1 MTRIWEHAPYKEST
15 LLVLLALADY
25 ADDHG
30 ICWPD
35 IPSLAAKA
43 RISDRRAIDIIKAL
57 EEDGAILFERGGGRG
72 KRSRYAILVG
82 LTDEQKERV
91 KLFHRNYFSE
101 IKTVK
106 PAVIKGE
113 LQRKK
118 RVNYSVNLHPDS
130 AQQSAVNPDPIHQHD
145 PSMNPPPPT
154 GADQT
159 PKNDGDGGDEIEL
172 LLDEYNIG
180 AAAEIAQLYRQKHP
194 LLDLETIRQS
204 IENLIA
210 DNVPKGTIV
219 NRLRS
224 RPPAPG
230 KPYQRSRAMSRA
242 SPPLVATR
250 ANIPA
255 DVLTPAQIAERAKAK
270 RADHDLSRT
279 PAEH

>member
-43 RISDRRAIDIIKAL
+43 RISDRRTIDIIKTL
-57 EEDGAILFERGGGRG
+57 EEDGAILFHRGGGRG

-82 LTDEQKERV
+82 LTEEQKERV
-91 KLFHRNYFSE
+91 KLFHRNYFTE

-106 PAVIKGE
+106 PAAIKGE

-118 RVNYSVNLHPDS
+118 RVNYSVNSHPDS
-130 AQQSAVNPDPIHQHD
+130 AHQSAANPDPIHQHD

-154 GADQT
+154 VADQT
-159 PKNDGDGGDEIEL
+159 TKNGDGGGDEIEF

-180 AAAEIAQLYRQKHP
+180 AAAEIARFYREKHP
-194 LLDLETIRQS
+194 ELDCTTIRQS
-204 IENLIA
+204 IENLLA

-219 NRLRS
+219 NRLRN

-230 KPYQRSRAMSRA
+230 KPYQRSRAVTRSSA
-242 SPPLVATR
+242 PITATR
-250 ANIPA
+250 ANLPPDA
-255 DVLTPAQIAERAKAK
+255 LTPAQIAERARAK
-270 RADHDLSRT
+270 RAEQL
-279 PAEH
+279 